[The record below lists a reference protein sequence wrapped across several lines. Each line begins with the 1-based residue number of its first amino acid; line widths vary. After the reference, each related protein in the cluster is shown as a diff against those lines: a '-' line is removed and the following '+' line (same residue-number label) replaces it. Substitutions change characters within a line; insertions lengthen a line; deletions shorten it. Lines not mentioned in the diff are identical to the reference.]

1 MTRTRIMLAAVAI
14 ALAAPHG
21 ATAQSPASAT
31 ESPTIPNLPDVDPE
45 LLRLVVADQWD
56 RGVDM
61 FGGRQVTQPA
71 APDFERMAERDA
83 KRRADARRLLAAG
96 RIRSGRE
103 HQFAA
108 LLFQHSDTAEDL
120 RLAHVLAT
128 TAVFK
133 GQIEARW
140 LAAATTDRYLW
151 HLGQPQIFGTQFT
164 RGPGAPEWTN
174 EPYDR
179 EALSDSVRAA
189 WCVVPLSEQ
198 AAVLAAMRQGKATA
212 STSLADCPH

>member
-1 MTRTRIMLAAVAI
+1 MTKTLTNLAA
-14 ALAAPHG
+14 LAMVLAVPHG
-21 ATAQSPASAT
+21 ATAQSPASAA

-56 RGVDM
+56 RGMDM
-61 FGGRQVTQPA
+61 FSGRQVKVPE
-71 APDFERMAERDA
+71 PMDERVAERDA
-83 KRRADARRLLAAG
+83 KRQADARRLLAEG

-108 LLFQHSDTAEDL
+108 LLFQHSDTTADL
-120 RLAHVLAT
+120 RLAHVLAA

-133 GQIEARW
+133 GQVEARW

-151 HLGQPQIFGTQFT
+151 HLGQPQIFGTQFK
-164 RGPGAPEWTN
+164 RGPEAPDWTN

-179 EALSDSVRAA
+179 DALSDSVRAA

-198 AAVLAAMRQGKATA
+198 AAVLAAMRQGKGAA
-212 STSLADCPH
+212 STGLADCPH

>member
-1 MTRTRIMLAAVAI
+1 MTIALTSLAVLAI
-14 ALAAPHG
+14 TLAAPRG
-21 ATAQSPASAT
+21 ATAQSPASAA

-56 RGVDM
+56 RGMDM
-61 FGGRQVTQPA
+61 FSGRQVKVPE
-71 APDFERMAERDA
+71 PMEERVADRDA

-103 HQFAA
+103 YQFAA
-108 LLFQHSDTAEDL
+108 LLFQHSDTTEDL

-164 RGPGAPEWTN
+164 RGPGAAEWTN

-179 EALSDSVRAA
+179 DALSDSVRAA

-198 AAVLAAMRQGKATA
+198 ATVLAAMRQGKGTP

>member
-1 MTRTRIMLAAVAI
+1 MMTAPVVLAALAI
-14 ALAAPHG
+14 SLAAPHG
-21 ATAQSPASAT
+21 ATVQSPASAV
-31 ESPTIPNLPDVDPE
+31 ESPTIPNLPDVDPQ
-45 LLRLVVADQWD
+45 LLRLVVEDQWD
-56 RGVDM
+56 RGMDM
-61 FGGRQVTQPA
+61 FSGKQVKVPEPMDGRV
-71 APDFERMAERDA
+71 AERDA
-83 KRRADARRLLAAG
+83 TRRAEARRLLAAG
-96 RIRSGRE
+96 KIRTGRE

-108 LLFQHSDTAEDL
+108 LLFQHSDTTDDL

-133 GQIEARW
+133 GQVEARW

-151 HLGQPQIFGTQFT
+151 HLGQPQIFGTQFKT
-164 RGPGAPEWTN
+164 GPDAPEWTN

-179 EALSDSVRAA
+179 DALPDSVRAA

-198 AAVLAAMRQGKATA
+198 AAVLAAMRQGKGTA